1 MSSRIVALFNLKPGV
16 SVEQYEAWAKEKD
29 LPVVNG
35 LKSIDSFEVFRVTG
49 SLTGGAAPY
58 QYVEIIDIADMAAF
72 GQDIAT
78 EKMQA
83 IAAEFQTLADVVFL
97 TTDKLG

>member
-35 LKSIDSFEVFRVTG
+35 LESIDSFEVFRVTG
-49 SLTGGAAPY
+49 SLTGGAIPY
-58 QYVEIIDIADMAAF
+58 QYVEIIDIADMEAF